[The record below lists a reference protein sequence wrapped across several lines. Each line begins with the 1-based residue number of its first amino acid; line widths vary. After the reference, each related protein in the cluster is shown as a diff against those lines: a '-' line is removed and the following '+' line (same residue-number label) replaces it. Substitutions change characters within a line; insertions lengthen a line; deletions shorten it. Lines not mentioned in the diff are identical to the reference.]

1 MIIGMINAHS
11 ILRRMRPVP
20 TRLAAHAPSS
30 NQPRTTTDTAAMPGV
45 QAGNPVD
52 SRMLAAARAASLRGK
67 PEIPP
72 ASCWRPSPQGGRAVD
87 EPDWKGPL
95 GEAFGS
101 ALEYLEGLPAR
112 PVGSSASVEELRV
125 ALGGPLPE
133 APANRVR

>member
-1 MIIGMINAHS
+1 
-11 ILRRMRPVP
+11 
-20 TRLAAHAPSS
+20 
-30 NQPRTTTDTAAMPGV
+30 MPGV

-52 SRMLAAARAASLRGK
+52 SRMLAAARAASLRASQGSLQ
-67 PEIPP
+67 PRVGGP
-72 ASCWRPSPQGGRAVD
+72 AHERRACMD